1 MFLIPHILNFIE
13 NRTTR
18 GELPFNTDYFV
29 KLLRILPVKIS
40 IFNEGIVFN
49 IKLRFIFTL
58 FPQKDLKRF

>member
-18 GELPFNTDYFV
+18 GELPFNTD